1 MVNSEKI
8 FTFRVQRYNP
18 QKDSHPYLQSYQV
31 PSRQGLTVL
40 DGLYYIKEK
49 LDGSLAFRSSC
60 RMGVCGSCGM
70 FVNGHPHLAC
80 HTQVAELAS
89 DVIEVRSLPNFDII
103 KDLVADLTPLFQKHR
118 SIKPYIIRRDAG
130 EVDNPTREFL
140 QSPAELE
147 AYLQFA
153 YCLKCGLCLAAC
165 PTVATD
171 REFIGPQA
179 LAQAYR
185 YCADSRDGGNAERF
199 VVVDNP
205 HGAARCHLA
214 GACSDACPKGVDP
227 ALGIQLLKR
236 QMALKSIG
244 LGRAQEPAPLA
255 SEPAGPAKEKIPV
268 PEFTVSK

>member
-1 MVNSEKI
+1 MSNSEKNI
-8 FTFRVQRYNP
+8 TFRVQRYDP
-18 QKDSHPYLQSYQV
+18 QADSRPYLKEYQV
-31 PSRQGLTVL
+31 PFTKGLTIL

-60 RMGVCGSCGM
+60 RMGVCGSCGV
-70 FVNGHPHLAC
+70 FINGHPHLAC

-89 DVIEVRSLPNFDII
+89 DVLEIRSLPNFDII
-103 KDLVADLTPLFQKHR
+103 KDLVADLTPLFAKHR
-118 SIKPYIIRRDAG
+118 SIKPYLIRPDAA
-130 EVDNPTREFL
+130 EIDQPTREFL
-140 QSPAELE
+140 QSPQELE

-171 REFIGPQA
+171 REFTGPQA

-185 YCADSRDGGNAERF
+185 YCADSRDAGAGERWQSISG
-199 VVVDNP
+199 P
-205 HGAARCHLA
+205 HGITRCHLA

-236 QMALKSIG
+236 QTALAAVG
-244 LGRAQEPAPLA
+244 FGRTPTPAPVA
-255 SEPAGPAKEKIPV
+255 PEPVGPAKEKVPV
-268 PEFTVSK
+268 PEFTARR